1 MIDPHIIEKIRKLR
15 ALTERRGAT
24 EEEALAAQQ
33 RMFALLAKYNLELS
47 QIPDDEPTRPD
58 TTIDSETA
66 ERPSNVWKQYLYTA
80 VANLNFT
87 ECFTLRGH
95 IYVIGTKANRIAT
108 MEMASYLIETVE
120 RLANEAAAE
129 VPGDE
134 RRRFRHSFA
143 EGCAARIYD
152 RIEALRLEAQ
162 AGRMKAANPDSL
174 LPALADLYC
183 TSKARV
189 DDFIISHFG
198 RISHRTHYA
207 SGGHGGGYIAGYA
220 AGDKVGL
227 HRQVGLNARRRL
239 LSA

>member
-1 MIDPHIIEKIRKLR
+1 MEDHSHQQTAAPTDLIRSNTRPRKECMIDPHIIEKIRKLR
-15 ALTERRGAT
+15 VLTERRGAT

-47 QIPDDEPTRPD
+47 QIPDGEPTKPD
-58 TTIDSETA
+58 TTIESETA

-87 ECFTLRGH
+87 ECFTLRAH
-95 IYVIGTKANRIAT
+95 IYVIGTRANRIAT
-108 MEMASYLIETVE
+108 MAMASYLIETVE

-143 EGCAARIYD
+143 EGCAARLYD

-162 AGRMKAANPDSL
+162 AGRMKAADSDSL
-174 LPALADLYC
+174 LPALADLYH

-189 DDFIISHFG
+189 DDFIANHFG
-198 RISHRTHYA
+198 R
-207 SGGHGGGYIAGYA
+207 
-220 AGDKVGL
+220 L
-227 HRQVGLNARRRL
+227 
-239 LSA
+239 

>member
-1 MIDPHIIEKIRKLR
+1 MIAPHIIEKIRKLR

-33 RMFALLAKYNLELS
+33 RMFALLARYNLELS
-47 QIPDDEPTRPD
+47 QIPDGEPTKPD

-80 VANLNFT
+80 VASLNFT

-95 IYVIGTKANRIAT
+95 LYVIGTKANRIAT
-108 MEMASYLIETVE
+108 MEMVSYLIEAVQ

-134 RRRFRHSFA
+134 RRRYRHSFA
-143 EGCAARIYD
+143 EGCAARIY
-152 RIEALRLEAQ
+152 ERLEALQ
-162 AGRMKAANPDSL
+162 AEAAAGRMKAADPNSL
-174 LPALADLYC
+174 LPALADLYQM
-183 TSKARV
+183 SKARV
-189 DDFIISHFG
+189 DDFITNHFG
-198 RISHRTHYA
+198 KLSYRTHRA
-207 SGGHGGGYIAGYA
+207 SGGHGGGYITGYG

>member
-15 ALTERRGAT
+15 ALTERRGTT
-24 EEEALAAQQ
+24 EEEALVAQQ

-58 TTIDSETA
+58 TSIDAETA
-66 ERPSNVWKQYLYTA
+66 ERPLNVWKQYLYTA

-87 ECFTLRGH
+87 ECFTLRAH

-108 MEMASYLIETVE
+108 MEMASYLMETVE
-120 RLANEAAAE
+120 RLANESAAE

-152 RIEALRLEAQ
+152 RIEALQLESQ
-162 AGRMKAANPDSL
+162 AGRMKATNPDSL
-174 LPALADLYC
+174 LPALADLYHS
-183 TSKARV
+183 SKARV
-189 DDFIISHFG
+189 DDFIANHFG

-207 SGGHGGGYIAGYA
+207 SGGHGGGNIAGYA
-220 AGDKVGL
+220 AGGKVGL

-239 LSA
+239 ISA

>member
-33 RMFALLAKYNLELS
+33 RMFALLARYNLELS
-47 QIPDDEPTRPD
+47 QIPEGEPSKPD
-58 TTIDSETA
+58 TTIESETA
-66 ERPSNVWKQYLYTA
+66 ERPSTRWKQYLYTA

-108 MEMASYLIETVE
+108 MEMASYLIATVE
-120 RLANEAAAE
+120 RLANESAAE

-134 RRRFRHSFA
+134 RRRYRHSFA
-143 EGCAARIYD
+143 EGCAACLY
-152 RIEALRLEAQ
+152 ERLEALQ
-162 AGRMKAANPDSL
+162 AEAATGRMKATDLNSL
-174 LPALADLYC
+174 LPALADLYQA
-183 TSKARV
+183 SKARV
-189 DDFIISHFG
+189 DDFITNHFG
-198 RISHRTHYA
+198 KLSYRTHRA
-207 SGGHGGGYIAGYA
+207 SVGHGGGYIAGYA
-220 AGDKVGL
+220 AGDKVRL
-227 HRQVGLNARRRL
+227 HRQVGLSARRRL

>member
-33 RMFALLAKYNLELS
+33 RMYTLLAKYNLELS
-47 QIPDDEPTRPD
+47 QIPDGEPTKPD

-95 IYVIGTKANRIAT
+95 LYVIGTKANRIAT
-108 MEMASYLIETVE
+108 MEMASYLIATVE
-120 RLANEAAAE
+120 RLAHESAAE

-134 RRRFRHSFA
+134 RRRYRHSFA
-143 EGCAARIYD
+143 EGCAARIY
-152 RIEALRLEAQ
+152 ERLEALQ
-162 AGRMKAANPDSL
+162 AEAAAGRMKAADPNSL
-174 LPALADLYC
+174 LPALADLYQ

-189 DDFIISHFG
+189 DDFITNHFG
-198 RISHRTHYA
+198 KLSYRTHYA
-207 SGGHGGGYIAGYA
+207 SGGHGGGYITGYT

-227 HRQVGLNARRRL
+227 HRQVGLNARRCL
-239 LSA
+239 ISA

>member
-24 EEEALAAQQ
+24 EEEAFAAQQ

-47 QIPDDEPTRPD
+47 QIPDGEPTKPD

-95 IYVIGTKANRIAT
+95 LYVIGTKANRIAT
-108 MEMASYLIETVE
+108 MEMASYLIATVE
-120 RLANEAAAE
+120 RLAHESAAE

-134 RRRFRHSFA
+134 RRRYRHSFA
-143 EGCAARIYD
+143 EGCAARIY
-152 RIEALRLEAQ
+152 ERLEALQ
-162 AGRMKAANPDSL
+162 AEAAAGRMKAADPNSL
-174 LPALADLYC
+174 LPALADLYQ

-189 DDFIISHFG
+189 DDFITNHFG
-198 RISHRTHYA
+198 KLSYRTHRA
-207 SGGHGGGYIAGYA
+207 SGGHGGGYIAGYG

-239 LSA
+239 PSA

>member
-33 RMFALLAKYNLELS
+33 RMFALLARYNLELS
-47 QIPDDEPTRPD
+47 QIPDGEPTKPD
-58 TTIDSETA
+58 TTIESETA

-108 MEMASYLIETVE
+108 MEMASYLMATVE
-120 RLANEAAAE
+120 RLANESAAE

-134 RRRFRHSFA
+134 RRRYRHSFA
-143 EGCAARIYD
+143 EGCAARIY
-152 RIEALRLEAQ
+152 ERLEALQ
-162 AGRMKAANPDSL
+162 AEAAAGRMKAADPDSL
-174 LPALADLYC
+174 LPALADLYQ
-183 TSKARV
+183 TNKARV
-189 DDFIISHFG
+189 DDFITNHFG
-198 RISHRTHYA
+198 KLSHRTHRA
-207 SGGHGGGYIAGYA
+207 SGGYIAGYA

-227 HRQVGLNARRRL
+227 HRQVGLTARRRL
-239 LSA
+239 LLA